1 MVQQIQLLQITPP
14 ELAALIALEVQNA
27 LIPFLAKL
35 QTPPKDSLLTRA
47 EVCERLAI
55 TPTTLWSRTKEG
67 QIQSQRIG
75 RRILYRASD
84 VEAAL
89 TERNFGKRGAA
100 K

>member
-1 MVQQIQLLQITPP
+1 MQQIQLLQITPP
-14 ELAALIALEVQNA
+14 ELAALVAVEVANA
-27 LIPFLAKL
+27 LQPYLAQL

-47 EVCERLAI
+47 EVCKQLAI

-67 QIQSQRIG
+67 KIKSQRIG

-89 TERNFGKRGAA
+89 TQRNFGRAVK
-100 K
+100 